1 MQRRTEVAEVLARIL
16 RTGLL
21 RIRALRAQ
29 GMADQCSVEAD
40 HLHNLPLLMDEPR
53 LDLLSYYFNVER
65 VAFAAKAD
73 HCAQFKSDWDR
84 LEAILKEL
92 TTA

>member
-1 MQRRTEVAEVLARIL
+1 MRVTLLAFGIL
-16 RTGLL
+16 R
-21 RIRALRAQ
+21 
-29 GMADQCSVEAD
+29 DQFPATS
-40 HLHNLPLLMDEPR
+40 P

-73 HCAQFKSDWDR
+73 HCEQFKSDWDR

>member
-1 MQRRTEVAEVLARIL
+1 
-16 RTGLL
+16 
-21 RIRALRAQ
+21 
-29 GMADQCSVEAD
+29 
-40 HLHNLPLLMDEPR
+40 MDEPR

-73 HCAQFKSDWDR
+73 HCEQFKSDWDR